1 MGKEQDQEGDERPD
15 IDLVHQSSTNS
26 QQNLNIVPL
35 RQSNHQEQ
43 VSPCITTSSAVQ
55 NISQGPMAGSAPVPN
70 NNNSNEGVSAE
81 ISGETG
87 AFA

>member
-1 MGKEQDQEGDERPD
+1 
-15 IDLVHQSSTNS
+15 
-26 QQNLNIVPL
+26 
-35 RQSNHQEQ
+35 
-43 VSPCITTSSAVQ
+43 
-55 NISQGPMAGSAPVPN
+55 MAGSAPVPN